1 MYIYIY
7 MPIFIYTQKCIFMII
22 VLSEKDS
29 KLNSLKIVQERIIV
43 VSENN
48 SKFNSFRLVQEE

>member
-1 MYIYIY
+1 
-7 MPIFIYTQKCIFMII
+7 MII

-29 KLNSLKIVQERIIV
+29 KLNSLKIVQQRIVV